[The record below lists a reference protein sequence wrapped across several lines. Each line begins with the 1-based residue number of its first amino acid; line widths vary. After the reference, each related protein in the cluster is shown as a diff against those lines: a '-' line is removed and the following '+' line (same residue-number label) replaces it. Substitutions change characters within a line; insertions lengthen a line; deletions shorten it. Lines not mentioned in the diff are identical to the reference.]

1 MHEPLLLPRV
11 THEET
16 ESFADMTLTEA
27 RTEYRHTGIYTLRR
41 WIINITITWCLPQL
55 QKQDSG

>member
-27 RTEYRHTGIYTLRR
+27 RTEYRHTGIYTTPV
-41 WIINITITWCLPQL
+41 NH
-55 QKQDSG
+55 